1 MARRPEVRYIN
12 TYVSGSMAY
21 QYETKPA
28 RKKKKVKLPKPRQ
41 EQKIVISVNPV
52 AIMGIAVA
60 AVFLIMMV
68 VGLFRLQAATAEAAA
83 LESYVTAQQEK
94 NRQLRDTYA
103 QGHDLEESEE
113 IARAMGMVPMSQ
125 VQHISTEL
133 TIPEKPAEPTAW
145 ENFWAF
151 LTGLFA

>member
-21 QYETKPA
+21 QYEMQPA
-28 RKKKKVKLPKPRQ
+28 RKKKKVRLPKPRQ

-103 QGHDLEESEE
+103 QGYDLEEIEE
-113 IARAMGMVPMSQ
+113 ITRAMGMVPMSQ